1 MCHFL
6 AILGSSNWSILPV
19 CNTNMLTFMLLPKII
34 HLSTLTMWVAY
45 LDGLLPFFFFVLIFL
60 FPFYIFFYLLYMV
73 FFHFLLRYASDY
85 ILLYV
90 FDHVGNGMNSPH
102 SLSTMWAKRLFIGPK
117 GLLGFDYFH

>member
-45 LDGLLPFFFFVLIFL
+45 LDGLLPFFFCLNISFSVLHFFSSSVIHGFL
-60 FPFYIFFYLLYMV
+60 
-73 FFHFLLRYASDY
+73 
-85 ILLYV
+85 
-90 FDHVGNGMNSPH
+90 
-102 SLSTMWAKRLFIGPK
+102 SLSLKIYFRLHSVVC
-117 GLLGFDYFH
+117 L

>member
-19 CNTNMLTFMLLPKII
+19 CNTNMLTFMLLPKVI

-45 LDGLLPFFFFVLIFL
+45 LDGLLPFFFCLNISFSVLHFFL
-60 FPFYIFFYLLYMV
+60 HLLYMV
-73 FFHFLLRYASDY
+73 FFHFLLRYTSDY

-90 FDHVGNGMNSPH
+90 SDHVGNGMNSRE
-102 SLSTMWAKRLFIGPK
+102 RLCGRK
-117 GLLGFDYFH
+117 DYS

>member
-19 CNTNMLTFMLLPKII
+19 CNTNMLTFMLLAKNYSLI
-34 HLSTLTMWVAY
+34 HINNVG
-45 LDGLLPFFFFVLIFL
+45 GLLRRAFTFFFFCLSISFSILHFFL
-60 FPFYIFFYLLYMV
+60 HLLYLV

-90 FDHVGNGMNSPH
+90 SDHVGNGMNSRE
-102 SLSTMWAKRLFIGPK
+102 RLCGRK
-117 GLLGFDYFH
+117 DYS